1 MITSRF
7 IGLMMAATLLGVQ
20 GTASPSTAESEDQ
33 SVTMSLSQCYSG
45 YFCIW
50 SGTNYTGSIQRFSS
64 TGSYRSINLSTVRS
78 LYNRRSARTFLHE
91 AANGSAHYSC
101 YPPGARWADLTGW
114 RQTAEAVWLST
125 VTSC

>member
-1 MITSRF
+1 
-7 IGLMMAATLLGVQ
+7 MMAAILLGIQ
-20 GTASPSTAESEDQ
+20 GTASPSSAEPEDQ
-33 SVTMSLSQCYSG
+33 FVTMSLSQCYSG

-91 AANGSAHYSC
+91 ASDGSAHYSC
-101 YPPGARWADLTGW
+101 YPPGAQWSDLTGW

>member
-1 MITSRF
+1 
-7 IGLMMAATLLGVQ
+7 
-20 GTASPSTAESEDQ
+20 
-33 SVTMSLSQCYSG
+33 MSLSQCYSG

-64 TGSYRSINLSTVRS
+64 TGSYRSITLSTVRS

-91 AANGSAHYSC
+91 AADGSEHYSC
-101 YPPGARWADLTGW
+101 YAPGQRSADLAGW
-114 RQTAEAVWLST
+114 RQNAEAVWLST

>member
-7 IGLMMAATLLGVQ
+7 IGLMAAALLVVQ
-20 GTASPSTAESEDQ
+20 GAASPSSAESGNP
-33 SVTMSLSQCYSG
+33 SVTMGLSQCYSG

-50 SGTNYTGSIQRFSS
+50 SGTNYTGSIQRFSA
-64 TGSYRSINLSTVRS
+64 TGSYREITLSTVRS

-91 AANGSAHYSC
+91 AADGSEHNSC
-101 YPPGARWADLTGW
+101 YDPGERVADLTGW

>member
-7 IGLMMAATLLGVQ
+7 IGLMMAAALIGVQ
-20 GTASPSTAESEDQ
+20 GTAAPSSAQAEDQ
-33 SVTMSLSQCYSG
+33 LVTMSLSQCYSG
-45 YFCIW
+45 YFCVW

-91 AANGSAHYSC
+91 AADGTARYSC
-101 YPPGARWADLTGW
+101 YGPGQRSSDLTGW